1 MNLLLCVLPL
11 RRQEKGNSKK
21 DSECLVNREWH
32 RANLLQMT
40 SKYVDGE
47 IFLEN
52 WVWTLN
58 VCVLN
63 KYFFKMNKSF
73 FGKKIHRVHGYMRST
88 LSLCQNLQQNLISL
102 SLLVLGKPVCF
113 LLPFRGIK
121 YWRSEYIYMQLFC
134 CNFMLP
140 SDVQGL
146 KGGNMTVWKRL
157 SYPSGNSLVSL
168 QEGSLTPQNIS

>member
-1 MNLLLCVLPL
+1 MWYNISSVMCAAL
-11 RRQEKGNSKK
+11 EETGKTEYKK

-32 RANLLQMT
+32 HANLLQMA

-63 KYFFKMNKSF
+63 KYFFKMNKGF

-102 SLLVLGKPVCF
+102 SLLVLGKTVCF

-134 CNFMLP
+134 CNFMLL
-140 SDVQGL
+140 SDVQAWREGTWPYGKGL
-146 KGGNMTVWKRL
+146 LIQVETV
-157 SYPSGNSLVSL
+157 
-168 QEGSLTPQNIS
+168 